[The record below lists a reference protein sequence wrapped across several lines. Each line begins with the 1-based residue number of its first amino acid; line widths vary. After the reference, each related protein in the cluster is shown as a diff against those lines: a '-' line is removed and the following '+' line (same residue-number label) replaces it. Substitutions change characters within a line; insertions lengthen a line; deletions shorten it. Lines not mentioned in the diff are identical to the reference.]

1 MKYTHI
7 NFYSKNKN
15 RVSQTKEV
23 NNVSD
28 RIEISKL
35 GKSLTNYTLE
45 GVNVD
50 NSKKIEELKNQINN
64 LIHMS
69 NEEIS
74 NLAEELNKSDKEVQ
88 EKYDQDLINENEII

>member
-1 MKYTHI
+1 MNINGINSNNVI
-7 NFYSKNKN
+7 NFYSKNRN

-50 NSKKIEELKNQINN
+50 NSKKIQELKNQINN
-64 LIHMS
+64 GIYNVDAKLTARSILDTIKENGL
-69 NEEIS
+69 NE
-74 NLAEELNKSDKEVQ
+74 
-88 EKYDQDLINENEII
+88 

>member
-1 MKYTHI
+1 MNINGINSNNVI

-35 GKSLTNYTLE
+35 GKRLTNYTLE

-64 LIHMS
+64 GTYNVDAKLTARSILDTIKENGL
-69 NEEIS
+69 NE
-74 NLAEELNKSDKEVQ
+74 
-88 EKYDQDLINENEII
+88 

>member
-1 MKYTHI
+1 MNI
-7 NFYSKNKN
+7 NGINSNNVINLYSKNKN
-15 RVSQTKEV
+15 RLSQTKKV

-50 NSKKIEELKNQINN
+50 NLKKIQELKNQINN
-64 LIHMS
+64 GTYNVDAKLTARSILDTIKE
-69 NEEIS
+69 NG
-74 NLAEELNKSDKEVQ
+74 LND
-88 EKYDQDLINENEII
+88 

>member
-1 MKYTHI
+1 MNI
-7 NFYSKNKN
+7 NGINSNNVINLYSKNKN
-15 RVSQTKEV
+15 RVSQTKKV

-64 LIHMS
+64 GTYNVDAKLTARSILDTIKE
-69 NEEIS
+69 NG
-74 NLAEELNKSDKEVQ
+74 LND
-88 EKYDQDLINENEII
+88 

>member
-1 MKYTHI
+1 MNI
-7 NFYSKNKN
+7 NGINSNNVINLYSKNKN
-15 RVSQTKEV
+15 RVSQTKKV

-50 NSKKIEELKNQINN
+50 NFKKIQELKNQINN
-64 LIHMS
+64 GTYNVDAKLTARSILDTIKENGL
-69 NEEIS
+69 NE
-74 NLAEELNKSDKEVQ
+74 
-88 EKYDQDLINENEII
+88 

>member
-1 MKYTHI
+1 MNINGINSNNVI

-15 RVSQTKEV
+15 RVSQTKKV

-50 NSKKIEELKNQINN
+50 NSKKIQELKNQINN
-64 LIHMS
+64 GTYNVDAKLTARSILDTIKE
-69 NEEIS
+69 NG
-74 NLAEELNKSDKEVQ
+74 LND
-88 EKYDQDLINENEII
+88 

>member
-1 MKYTHI
+1 MNINGINSNNVI

-15 RVSQTKEV
+15 RVSQKKEV

-64 LIHMS
+64 GTYNVDAKLTARSILDTIKENGL
-69 NEEIS
+69 NE
-74 NLAEELNKSDKEVQ
+74 
-88 EKYDQDLINENEII
+88 

>member
-1 MKYTHI
+1 MNINGINSNNII
-7 NFYSKNKN
+7 NFYSKNKS
-15 RVSQTKEV
+15 RVSETKKV

-64 LIHMS
+64 GTYNVDAKLTARSILDTIKENGL
-69 NEEIS
+69 NE
-74 NLAEELNKSDKEVQ
+74 
-88 EKYDQDLINENEII
+88 

>member
-1 MKYTHI
+1 MNINGINSNNVI

-50 NSKKIEELKNQINN
+50 KSKKIEELKNQINN
-64 LIHMS
+64 GTYNVDAKLTARSILDTIKENGL
-69 NEEIS
+69 NE
-74 NLAEELNKSDKEVQ
+74 
-88 EKYDQDLINENEII
+88 

>member
-1 MKYTHI
+1 MNINGINSNNVI

-23 NNVSD
+23 NNGSD

-64 LIHMS
+64 GTYNVDAKLTARSILDTIKENGL
-69 NEEIS
+69 NE
-74 NLAEELNKSDKEVQ
+74 
-88 EKYDQDLINENEII
+88 

>member
-1 MKYTHI
+1 MNI
-7 NFYSKNKN
+7 NGINSNNVINLYSKNKN
-15 RVSQTKEV
+15 RVSQTKKV

-50 NSKKIEELKNQINN
+50 NSKKIQELKNQIYNGTYN
-64 LIHMS
+64 VDAKLTARSILDTIKE
-69 NEEIS
+69 NG
-74 NLAEELNKSDKEVQ
+74 LND
-88 EKYDQDLINENEII
+88 

>member
-1 MKYTHI
+1 MNINGINSNNVI

-23 NNVSD
+23 NSVSD

-35 GKSLTNYTLE
+35 GKRLTNYTLE

-64 LIHMS
+64 GTYNINAKLTARSILDTIKENGL
-69 NEEIS
+69 NE
-74 NLAEELNKSDKEVQ
+74 
-88 EKYDQDLINENEII
+88 

>member
-1 MKYTHI
+1 MNINGINSNNVI

-35 GKSLTNYTLE
+35 GKSMTNYTLE

-64 LIHMS
+64 GTYNVDAKLTARSILDTIKENGL
-69 NEEIS
+69 NE
-74 NLAEELNKSDKEVQ
+74 
-88 EKYDQDLINENEII
+88 

>member
-1 MKYTHI
+1 MNINGINSNNVI

-35 GKSLTNYTLE
+35 GKRLTNYTLE

-64 LIHMS
+64 GTYNVDAKLTARSILDTIKE
-69 NEEIS
+69 NG
-74 NLAEELNKSDKEVQ
+74 LND
-88 EKYDQDLINENEII
+88 

>member
-1 MKYTHI
+1 MNINGINSNNVI

-35 GKSLTNYTLE
+35 GKRIILAVKQQKETNELLIRQQMSFNNQVLNIINPRREMKTY
-45 GVNVD
+45 
-50 NSKKIEELKNQINN
+50 NSYGN
-64 LIHMS
+64 LS
-69 NEEIS
+69 R
-74 NLAEELNKSDKEVQ
+74 
-88 EKYDQDLINENEII
+88 

>member
-1 MKYTHI
+1 MNINGINSNNVI

-64 LIHMS
+64 GTYNVDAKLTARSILDTIKENGL
-69 NEEIS
+69 NE
-74 NLAEELNKSDKEVQ
+74 
-88 EKYDQDLINENEII
+88 

>member
-1 MKYTHI
+1 MNINGINSNNVI

-50 NSKKIEELKNQINN
+50 NSNKIEELKNQINN
-64 LIHMS
+64 GTYNVDAKLTARSILDTIKENGL
-69 NEEIS
+69 NE
-74 NLAEELNKSDKEVQ
+74 
-88 EKYDQDLINENEII
+88 

>member
-1 MKYTHI
+1 MNINGINSNNVI

-35 GKSLTNYTLE
+35 GKRLTNYTLE

-50 NSKKIEELKNQINN
+50 NSKKIQELKNQINN
-64 LIHMS
+64 GTYNVDAKLTARSILDTIKENGL
-69 NEEIS
+69 NE
-74 NLAEELNKSDKEVQ
+74 
-88 EKYDQDLINENEII
+88 

>member
-1 MKYTHI
+1 MNI
-7 NFYSKNKN
+7 NGINSNNVINLYSKNRN

-35 GKSLTNYTLE
+35 GKRLTNYTLE

-64 LIHMS
+64 GTYNVDAKLTARSILDTIKENGL
-69 NEEIS
+69 NE
-74 NLAEELNKSDKEVQ
+74 
-88 EKYDQDLINENEII
+88 

>member
-1 MKYTHI
+1 MNI
-7 NFYSKNKN
+7 NGINTNNVINRYSKNRN

-23 NNVSD
+23 KSVSD

-50 NSKKIEELKNQINN
+50 NSKKIQELKNQINN
-64 LIHMS
+64 GTYNVDAKLTARSILDTIKENGL
-69 NEEIS
+69 NE
-74 NLAEELNKSDKEVQ
+74 
-88 EKYDQDLINENEII
+88 

>member
-1 MKYTHI
+1 MNI
-7 NFYSKNKN
+7 NGINSNNVINLYSKNRN

-23 NNVSD
+23 KSVSD

-64 LIHMS
+64 GTYNVDAKLTARSILDTIKENGL
-69 NEEIS
+69 NE
-74 NLAEELNKSDKEVQ
+74 
-88 EKYDQDLINENEII
+88 

>member
-1 MKYTHI
+1 MNI
-7 NFYSKNKN
+7 NGINSNNVINLYSKNRN

-23 NNVSD
+23 KSVSD

-50 NSKKIEELKNQINN
+50 NSKKIQELKNQINN
-64 LIHMS
+64 GTYNVDAKLTARSILDTIKENVL
-69 NEEIS
+69 NE
-74 NLAEELNKSDKEVQ
+74 
-88 EKYDQDLINENEII
+88 

>member
-1 MKYTHI
+1 MNI
-7 NFYSKNKN
+7 NGINSNNVINLYSKNRN

-23 NNVSD
+23 KSVSD

-50 NSKKIEELKNQINN
+50 NSKKIQELKNQINN
-64 LIHMS
+64 GTYNVDAKLTARSILDTIKENCL
-69 NEEIS
+69 NE
-74 NLAEELNKSDKEVQ
+74 
-88 EKYDQDLINENEII
+88 

>member
-1 MKYTHI
+1 MNINGINSNNVI

-64 LIHMS
+64 GTYNVDAKLTARSMLDTIKDNVL
-69 NEEIS
+69 NE
-74 NLAEELNKSDKEVQ
+74 
-88 EKYDQDLINENEII
+88 

>member
-1 MKYTHI
+1 MNI
-7 NFYSKNKN
+7 NGINSNNVINLYSKNKN
-15 RVSQTKEV
+15 RVSQTKKV

-50 NSKKIEELKNQINN
+50 NSKKIQELKNQINKGTYN
-64 LIHMS
+64 VDAKLTARSILDTIKE
-69 NEEIS
+69 NG
-74 NLAEELNKSDKEVQ
+74 LND
-88 EKYDQDLINENEII
+88 

>member
-1 MKYTHI
+1 MNI
-7 NFYSKNKN
+7 NGINSNNVINLYSKNKN
-15 RVSQTKEV
+15 RVSQTKKV

-50 NSKKIEELKNQINN
+50 NSKKIQELKNQINN
-64 LIHMS
+64 WTYNVDAKLTARSILDTIKE
-69 NEEIS
+69 NG
-74 NLAEELNKSDKEVQ
+74 LND
-88 EKYDQDLINENEII
+88 

>member
-1 MKYTHI
+1 MNI
-7 NFYSKNKN
+7 NGINSNNVINLYSKNKN
-15 RVSQTKEV
+15 RVSQTKKV

-64 LIHMS
+64 GTYNVDAKLTARSILDTIKENGL
-69 NEEIS
+69 NE
-74 NLAEELNKSDKEVQ
+74 
-88 EKYDQDLINENEII
+88 

>member
-1 MKYTHI
+1 MNI
-7 NFYSKNKN
+7 NGINSNNVINLYSKNKN
-15 RVSQTKEV
+15 RVSQTKKV

-50 NSKKIEELKNQINN
+50 NSKKIQELKNQINN
-64 LIHMS
+64 GTYNVDAKLTARSILDTI
-69 NEEIS
+69 EE
-74 NLAEELNKSDKEVQ
+74 NGLND
-88 EKYDQDLINENEII
+88 

>member
-1 MKYTHI
+1 MNI
-7 NFYSKNKN
+7 NGINSNNVINLYSKNRN

-23 NNVSD
+23 KSVSD

-50 NSKKIEELKNQINN
+50 NSKKIQELKNQINN
-64 LIHMS
+64 GTYNVDAKLTARSILDTIKE
-69 NEEIS
+69 NG
-74 NLAEELNKSDKEVQ
+74 LN
-88 EKYDQDLINENEII
+88 

>member
-1 MKYTHI
+1 MNI
-7 NFYSKNKN
+7 NGINSNNVINLYSKNKN
-15 RVSQTKEV
+15 RVSQTKKV

-50 NSKKIEELKNQINN
+50 NSKKIQELKNQINN
-64 LIHMS
+64 GTYNVDAKLTARSILDTIKE
-69 NEEIS
+69 NG
-74 NLAEELNKSDKEVQ
+74 LND
-88 EKYDQDLINENEII
+88 

>member
-1 MKYTHI
+1 MNINGINSNNVI

-28 RIEISKL
+28 RIEISKI

-64 LIHMS
+64 GTYNVDAKLTARSILDTIKENGL
-69 NEEIS
+69 NE
-74 NLAEELNKSDKEVQ
+74 
-88 EKYDQDLINENEII
+88 

>member
-1 MKYTHI
+1 MNINGINSNNVI

-64 LIHMS
+64 GTYNVDAKLTARSILDTIKE
-69 NEEIS
+69 NG
-74 NLAEELNKSDKEVQ
+74 LN
-88 EKYDQDLINENEII
+88 